1 MIKAFFHIQLSTLY
15 FERWEIENRFFPIM
29 DPYTPL
35 FAALRPGLE
44 QVKVAIECELPRKNS
59 ITISSLSSL
68 GENNGSNLNES
79 TSGLDEDDATT
90 TGSSVDAS
98 AGASSTSDPFA
109 NRRIYALVTNVE
121 QGYEEGCIFVF
132 KRRRNDPTKVKIV
145 DGLPILPGF
154 KASVQQVPRTV
165 AENANTAPSTSASDL
180 QIDMSLAGK
189 SISASSSDTQAIRD
203 LLNVVREAASKVEE
217 IAKER
222 QQNGTNGIE
231 DPTGHRLHLH
241 RHHHHAKSA
250 NPLTHAWVE
259 HYMDVDRTISDEQT
273 PIFSRFTTSAF
284 LPPRTERPRAPS
296 PAAGEVKV
304 SFGTFNVNAQVP
316 SFGSSLNSWL
326 HVLEDEPDILIIALQ
341 EVDSSGLSYVVWTPQ
356 VEAGWSDAIEA
367 SMGREANSYRKL
379 ASKQLVGVL
388 LFAFVRTSLLPRIG
402 SPALAS
408 VGVGFGGWAANKGA
422 VAIRFTLDDVSLC
435 FVGSH
440 LSAFSTPEAR
450 ERRRWD
456 HHEIVKRLK
465 FVFLE
470 DYEGEKPEAQGKDV
484 ESEEAI
490 ESAAE
495 SALREQLRRSSILS
509 TDDARGKTSSGI
521 AAADAT
527 SAESELGDDISESA
541 QLQQW
546 TIYDHDVVFWGGDLN
561 SRLDL
566 NTFEVKRL
574 IRKRQFEST
583 LLKFDQLRSE
593 LSSRASFQ
601 DFKEQEIDFAPTYK
615 FDRGTDT
622 YDTSEKQRCPA
633 WTDRILWKE
642 KESQSR
648 VHPIAYESAHN
659 IRISDHKPVLATFL
673 LRTTE
678 E

>member
-1 MIKAFFHIQLSTLY
+1 
-15 FERWEIENRFFPIM
+15 M

-59 ITISSLSSL
+59 VTISSLSSL
-68 GENNGSNLNES
+68 GENNGSKVNES
-79 TSGLDEDDATT
+79 PNAQDDDDATT
-90 TGSSVDAS
+90 TGSSVEAN
-98 AGASSTSDPFA
+98 AGTGNKSDPFA

-121 QGYEEGCIFVF
+121 QGHEEGCIFVF

-154 KASVQQVPRTV
+154 KASVQQVARPV
-165 AENANTAPSTSASDL
+165 SENASTSPSTSASDL

-189 SISASSSDTQAIRD
+189 SISASSSDAQSIRD
-203 LLNVVREAASKVEE
+203 LLKVVREAASRAEE
-217 IAKER
+217 VATER
-222 QQNGTNGIE
+222 QQNGTNGT
-231 DPTGHRLHLH
+231 DDSNAHRLHLH
-241 RHHHHAKSA
+241 RHHHHTKSA
-250 NPLTHAWVE
+250 EPLTHAWVE
-259 HYMDVDRTISDEQT
+259 HYMDVDRTISGEQT

-316 SFGSSLNSWL
+316 SFGSSSSSLNSWL

-356 VEAGWSDAIEA
+356 VEAGWTDAIEA
-367 SMGREANSYRKL
+367 SMGRETSSYRKL

-388 LFAFVRTSLLPRIG
+388 LFAYVRTSLLPRIG

-422 VAIRFTLDDVSLC
+422 VAIRFTLDDISLC

-465 FVFLE
+465 FVFVE
-470 DYEGEKPEAQGKDV
+470 DYEVEKPETQGKDV
-484 ESEEAI
+484 GSEDSI

-509 TDDARGKTSSGI
+509 TDDARSKTPSSI
-521 AAADAT
+521 AADAT
-527 SAESELGDDISESA
+527 TADTDLGDDMSESA

-561 SRLDL
+561 SRLGL
-566 NTFEVKRL
+566 STFEVKRL

-642 KESQSR
+642 KDSQSR

-659 IRISDHKPVLATFL
+659 IRLSDHKPVLATFL
-673 LRTTE
+673 LRTSE

>member
-1 MIKAFFHIQLSTLY
+1 
-15 FERWEIENRFFPIM
+15 M

-35 FAALRPGLE
+35 FAALRPGQE
-44 QVKVAIECELPRKNS
+44 QVKVAIECELPRKS
-59 ITISSLSSL
+59 AATISSLSSL
-68 GENNGSNLNES
+68 SGFETNDSKLSES
-79 TSGLDEDDATT
+79 TSGLEDDDATT
-90 TGSSVDAS
+90 TGSSVDAITGPS
-98 AGASSTSDPFA
+98 NTSDPFA

-154 KASVQQVPRTV
+154 KASVQQVARTV
-165 AENANTAPSTSASDL
+165 GENAIATNSTSDL

-189 SISASSSDTQAIRD
+189 SISASSSDTQSIRD
-203 LLNVVREAASKVEE
+203 LLKVVRETASRAEE
-217 IAKER
+217 VAIER
-222 QQNGTNGIE
+222 QRNGKE
-231 DPTGHRLHLH
+231 DPTSQRHLHLH
-241 RHHHHAKSA
+241 RHHHPHST
-250 NPLTHAWVE
+250 NHPTHAWVE
-259 HYMDVDRTISDEQT
+259 HYMDVDRTLSGDQT

-284 LPPRTERPRAPS
+284 LPSRTERPRAPS

-316 SFGSSLNSWL
+316 SFGTSSTSLNSWL

-356 VEAGWSDAIEA
+356 VETAWSDGIES

-388 LFAFVRTSLLPRIG
+388 LFAYVRTSLLPRIG

-422 VAIRFTLDDVSLC
+422 VAIRFTLDDISLC

-456 HHEIVKRLK
+456 HHEIVKRVK

-470 DYEGEKPEAQGKDV
+470 DYEGEKAETERKELESKD
-484 ESEEAI
+484 AI

-509 TDDARGKTSSGI
+509 TNDARGKSSSSS
-521 AAADAT
+521 AADAT
-527 SAESELGDDISESA
+527 MAETELGNDISESA
-541 QLQQW
+541 ELQQW
-546 TIYDHDVVFWGGDLN
+546 TIYDHDIVFWGGDLN

-566 NTFEVKRL
+566 NTFEVKKL

-593 LSSRASFQ
+593 LSSRASFEN
-601 DFKEQEIDFAPTYK
+601 FKEQEIDFPPTYK
-615 FDRGTDT
+615 FDRGTNT

-642 KESQSR
+642 KDSFSR
-648 VHPIAYESAHN
+648 VQPIGYESAHN
-659 IRISDHKPVLATFL
+659 IRLSDHKPVLATFL
-673 LRTTE
+673 LRISDE
-678 E
+678 